1 MGGAK
6 SRRGCTAGCLGVVWQ
21 SEVWRE
27 RGGLDLRLP
36 SFPTEVGMGGRGSG
50 EGSAS
55 LSPFRT
61 GVADLQGASD

>member
-6 SRRGCTAGCLGVVWQ
+6 SRRGCTAGCLGVVW
-21 SEVWRE
+21 RE
-27 RGGLDLRLP
+27 RGRLDLRLP

-50 EGSAS
+50 EGGAS

-61 GVADLQGASD
+61 GVANLQGASD